1 MKKKGSYLEIRVPKN
16 RDAFA
21 VRTEQSYIKLHQ
33 LQVVVSARGGGKT
46 VWITNQ
52 LRMMKDMGCLDKL
65 ILVTPTYESNRA
77 LFDNLPVHH
86 EIIDP
91 NDPEAVH
98 KIKEIVEHER
108 DLLDEYWDGME
119 RYNELMKQIK
129 SRRPIEQIDED
140 LLSYF
145 GDELEKPK
153 HWLNGRKAVIACFI
167 DDALGTR
174 IYGSK
179 SGLNNLVI
187 LHRHLGVSKHMGA
200 LGITMFFATQSYKSN
215 VYGISPTIRNNC
227 TSIAIGR
234 TKNMKELEGIADE
247 VGSFC
252 TREEFMDVYEQAMA
266 ECGCGCV
273 SRHNILFIDTNPH
286 EGCSHFRK
294 NMDRMIYPRVGSE
307 KKIEKHV

>member
-1 MKKKGSYLEIRVPKN
+1 MKNFKKNLLDIKVPKGS
-16 RDAFA
+16 AFA
-21 VRTEQSYIKLHQ
+21 IDTDKRYIKLHQ

-52 LRMMKDMGCLDKL
+52 LRMMMEQGCLDKV
-65 ILVTPTYESNRA
+65 ILVTPTYESNKTA
-77 LFDNLPVHH
+77 FEGLPVHD

-91 NDPEAVH
+91 NDPEAVQ
-98 KIKEIVEHER
+98 KIKAIVEHER
-108 DLLDEYWDGME
+108 DLLDEYWDAMD
-119 RYNELMKQIK
+119 RYKELMKQIK

-145 GDELEKPK
+145 GDDLEKPK
-153 HWLNGRKAVIACFI
+153 HWLNGRKGIIACFI
-167 DDALGTR
+167 DDALGSR

-215 VYGISPTIRNNC
+215 CFGISPTIRNNA

-234 TKNMKELEGIADE
+234 TKNIRELEGIADE

-252 TREEFMDVYEQAMA
+252 TREEFMDVYNQAMA

-273 SRHNILFIDTNPH
+273 SRHNILFVDTNPH
-286 EGCSHFRK
+286 PKNSHFRK
-294 NMDRMIYPRVGSE
+294 NMNKMLYPKGT
-307 KKIEKHV
+307 